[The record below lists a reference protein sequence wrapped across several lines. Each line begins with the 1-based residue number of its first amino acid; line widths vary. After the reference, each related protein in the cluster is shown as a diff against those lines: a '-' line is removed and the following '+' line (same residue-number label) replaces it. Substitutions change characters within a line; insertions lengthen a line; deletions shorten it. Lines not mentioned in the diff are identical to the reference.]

1 MLQEEL
7 WTVRLA
13 KASSLHPSSSQ
24 QLWQALA
31 AQIEQRLL
39 LGAEIAFPC
48 IGVFTLRQEG
58 EFLAQLPDGSRY
70 LVPPRLSLDMRWEK
84 RGREESAIP
93 LTFLIEALANATK
106 LRGEVIEVWLKAIP
120 ILWEELMREAGSVA
134 WPHLGLFHTVS
145 GDASSTSS
153 GYTFT
158 PLSVF
163 AEALNKPFSMFVP
176 IEVAHEGQ
184 GKDLKIREVTSLEV
198 LREIHPITLLMPTPS
213 PETEGETA
221 VEDTKGVE
229 QEKMEAVVVQSSSNP
244 VSQIE
249 PEEEEKVEVVAEQ
262 TLSDPTPQTILGEE
276 EKVEAPAVQTSSDP
290 VSQIESEE
298 EEKVEVVAEQ
308 TLSDPTPQAERE
320 EEEKVEAPAVQT
332 SPDSIS
338 LTESEEEE
346 KEEAPAEAT
355 TPVIPPVPSVYIT
368 APTATS
374 SPRKSRSGCYIW
386 LIVAMLLLIGAILVI
401 FLLNN
406 QQKNKNEAKP
416 LPSKPTQQTT
426 PTTVIPTSEPREKDS
441 LMIQADSSSGIAS
454 DTLASTP
461 TPAPPKAS
469 KAQPTS
475 SEEAEVVR
483 IQAGDRLTR
492 FSLRKYGHKAFW
504 VYIYEENRG
513 RIKDPDNIPIGTT
526 ITLPQASKYK
536 IDARDTNSV
545 NKALILQRSIKNK

>member
-1 MLQEEL
+1 M
-7 WTVRLA
+7 RLA

-58 EFLAQLPDGSRY
+58 EFLAQLPDGTRY
-70 LVPPRLSLDMRWEK
+70 LVPPRLSLDLRWE
-84 RGREESAIP
+84 RAGREESAIP
-93 LTFLIEALANATK
+93 LTFLIEALVNSTK

-134 WPHLGLFHTVS
+134 WPRLGLFHTVS

-176 IEVAHEGQ
+176 VEVAHEGQ

-198 LREIHPITLLMPTPS
+198 LGEIHPITLLASTPS
-213 PETEGETA
+213 SEVQAERVE
-221 VEDTKGVE
+221 EDTLE
-229 QEKMEAVVVQSSSNP
+229 RAQEK
-244 VSQIE
+244 
-249 PEEEEKVEVVAEQ
+249 PEESTELA
-262 TLSDPTPQTILGEE
+262 
-276 EKVEAPAVQTSSDP
+276 SSD
-290 VSQIESEE
+290 S
-298 EEKVEVVAEQ
+298 
-308 TLSDPTPQAERE
+308 TPQAERE
-320 EEEKVEAPAVQT
+320 EEEKVEARTIQASSDPIPQAE
-332 SPDSIS
+332 
-338 LTESEEEE
+338 LEEEE

-374 SPRKSRSGCYIW
+374 SPRKSCSGCYIW

-416 LPSKPTQQTT
+416 LPPKPAQQTT
-426 PTTVIPTSEPREKDS
+426 PTTVIPTAEPREKDS
-441 LMIQADSSSGIAS
+441 LMMQADSSSGTAS

-461 TPAPPKAS
+461 TPTPLSAS
-469 KAQPTS
+469 KAQPAS
-475 SEEAEVVR
+475 SEETEVVR

-504 VYIYEENRG
+504 VYIYEENRS

-545 NKALILQRSIKNK
+545 NRALILQRSIKNK

>member
-1 MLQEEL
+1 M
-7 WTVRLA
+7 RLA

-58 EFLAQLPDGSRY
+58 EFLAQLPDGTRY
-70 LVPPRLSLDMRWEK
+70 LVPPRLSLDLRWE
-84 RGREESAIP
+84 RAGREESAIP
-93 LTFLIEALANATK
+93 LTFLIEALVNSTK

-176 IEVAHEGQ
+176 VEVAHKGQ

-198 LREIHPITLLMPTPS
+198 LGEIHPITLLMPTPS

-229 QEKMEAVVVQSSSNP
+229 QEKMEAVVVQSSSDP

-249 PEEEEKVEVVAEQ
+249 SEEEEKVEVVAEQ

-276 EKVEAPAVQTSSDP
+276 EKVEAPAVQTSPDP
-290 VSQIESEE
+290 
-298 EEKVEVVAEQ
+298 
-308 TLSDPTPQAERE
+308 
-320 EEEKVEAPAVQT
+320 
-332 SPDSIS
+332 IS

-355 TPVIPPVPSVYIT
+355 TPVIPPVSSVSVT

-374 SPRKSRSGCYIW
+374 SPRRSRSGCYIW

-401 FLLNN
+401 FFLNN

-426 PTTVIPTSEPREKDS
+426 PTTVIPATEPREKDS
-441 LMIQADSSSGIAS
+441 LMIQADSSSGTAS
-454 DTLASTP
+454 DTFTS
-461 TPAPPKAS
+461 TPAPAPPSTS
-469 KAQPTS
+469 KAQPAS
-475 SEEAEVVR
+475 SEETEVVR

>member
-1 MLQEEL
+1 M
-7 WTVRLA
+7 RLA

-24 QLWQALA
+24 QLWQALT

-58 EFLAQLPDGSRY
+58 EFLAQLPDGTRY
-70 LVPPRLSLDMRWEK
+70 LVPPRLSLDLRWEK

-93 LTFLIEALANATK
+93 LTFLIEALVNATK
-106 LRGEVIEVWLKAIP
+106 LRAEVIEVWLKAIP

-134 WPHLGLFHTVS
+134 WPRLGLFHTVS
-145 GDASSTSS
+145 GDASSASS

-176 IEVAHEGQ
+176 VEVAHEGQ
-184 GKDLKIREVTSLEV
+184 GKDLKIREVTSLEG
-198 LREIHPITLLMPTPS
+198 LGEIHPITLLASTPS
-213 PETEGETA
+213 SEVQAERVEEDTLETA
-221 VEDTKGVE
+221 
-229 QEKMEAVVVQSSSNP
+229 QEK
-244 VSQIE
+244 
-249 PEEEEKVEVVAEQ
+249 PEESTELAS
-262 TLSDPTPQTILGEE
+262 SDPTPQ
-276 EKVEAPAVQTSSDP
+276 V
-290 VSQIESEE
+290 
-298 EEKVEVVAEQ
+298 
-308 TLSDPTPQAERE
+308 ERE
-320 EEEKVEAPAVQT
+320 EEQKV
-332 SPDSIS
+332 
-338 LTESEEEE
+338 
-346 KEEAPAEAT
+346 EAPAEAT
-355 TPVIPPVPSVYIT
+355 TPVIPPVSSVSVT
-368 APTATS
+368 APKATS

-441 LMIQADSSSGIAS
+441 LMIQADSSIGTAS

-461 TPAPPKAS
+461 APTPPSTS
-469 KAQPTS
+469 KVQPTS
-475 SEEAEVVR
+475 CEETEVVR

-504 VYIYEENRG
+504 VYIYEENRS

-545 NKALILQRSIKNK
+545 NRALILQRSIKNK

>member
-24 QLWQALA
+24 QLWQALT

-58 EFLAQLPDGSRY
+58 EFLAQLPDGTRY
-70 LVPPRLSLDMRWEK
+70 LVPPRLSLDLRWE
-84 RGREESAIP
+84 RAGREESAIP
-93 LTFLIEALANATK
+93 LTFLIEALVNSTK
-106 LRGEVIEVWLKAIP
+106 LRVEVIEVWLKAIP

-134 WPHLGLFHTVS
+134 WPRLGLFHTVS
-145 GDASSTSS
+145 RDASSTSS

-176 IEVAHEGQ
+176 VEVAHEGQ
-184 GKDLKIREVTSLEV
+184 GKDLKIREVTSLEG
-198 LREIHPITLLMPTPS
+198 LGEIHPITLLMPTPS

-229 QEKMEAVVVQSSSNP
+229 QEKMEAVVVQSSSDP

-290 VSQIESEE
+290 
-298 EEKVEVVAEQ
+298 
-308 TLSDPTPQAERE
+308 
-320 EEEKVEAPAVQT
+320 
-332 SPDSIS
+332 IS

-346 KEEAPAEAT
+346 KVEAPAEAT
-355 TPVIPPVPSVYIT
+355 TPVIPPVSSVSVT
-368 APTATS
+368 TPTATS

-426 PTTVIPTSEPREKDS
+426 PTTVIPATEPREEDS
-441 LMIQADSSSGIAS
+441 LTIQADSSSGTAR

-461 TPAPPKAS
+461 TPTPLSAS

-526 ITLPQASKYK
+526 IRLPQASKYK

>member
-1 MLQEEL
+1 
-7 WTVRLA
+7 
-13 KASSLHPSSSQ
+13 
-24 QLWQALA
+24 
-31 AQIEQRLL
+31 
-39 LGAEIAFPC
+39 
-48 IGVFTLRQEG
+48 
-58 EFLAQLPDGSRY
+58 
-70 LVPPRLSLDMRWEK
+70 
-84 RGREESAIP
+84 
-93 LTFLIEALANATK
+93 
-106 LRGEVIEVWLKAIP
+106 
-120 ILWEELMREAGSVA
+120 MREAGSVA
-134 WPHLGLFHTVS
+134 WPRLGLFHTVS
-145 GDASSTSS
+145 RDASSTSS
-153 GYTFT
+153 SYTFT

-176 IEVAHEGQ
+176 VEVAHGEQ
-184 GKDLKIREVTSLEV
+184 SNDLEIREVTSLEV
-198 LREIHPITLLMPTPS
+198 LGEIHPITVLASTPS
-213 PETEGETA
+213 SEVQAERVE
-221 VEDTKGVE
+221 EDTLE
-229 QEKMEAVVVQSSSNP
+229 RAQEKPEESTELASSDSTP
-244 VSQIE
+244 QAE
-249 PEEEEKVEVVAEQ
+249 LEEEKE
-262 TLSDPTPQTILGEE
+262 
-276 EKVEAPAVQTSSDP
+276 VEAPTIQAS
-290 VSQIESEE
+290 
-298 EEKVEVVAEQ
+298 
-308 TLSDPTPQAERE
+308 SDPTPQAEL
-320 EEEKVEAPAVQT
+320 EEEKEVEAPAVQT
-332 SPDSIS
+332 SPDPIS

-355 TPVIPPVPSVYIT
+355 TPVIPPVPSVYTT

-416 LPSKPTQQTT
+416 LPPKPTQQTT
-426 PTTVIPTSEPREKDS
+426 PTTVIPTAEPREKDS
-441 LMIQADSSSGIAS
+441 LMMQADSSSGTAR

-461 TPAPPKAS
+461 TPTPLSAS

-504 VYIYEENRG
+504 VYIYEENRS

-545 NKALILQRSIKNK
+545 NRALILQRSIKNK

>member
-58 EFLAQLPDGSRY
+58 EFLAQLPDGTRY
-70 LVPPRLSLDMRWEK
+70 LVPPRLSLDLRWE
-84 RGREESAIP
+84 RAGREESAIP
-93 LTFLIEALANATK
+93 LTFLIEALVNSTK

-176 IEVAHEGQ
+176 VEVAHEGQ

-198 LREIHPITLLMPTPS
+198 LGEIHPITLLASTPS
-213 PETEGETA
+213 SEVQAERVE
-221 VEDTKGVE
+221 EDTLE
-229 QEKMEAVVVQSSSNP
+229 RAQEKPEESTELASSDSTP
-244 VSQIE
+244 QAE
-249 PEEEEKVEVVAEQ
+249 REEEEKE
-262 TLSDPTPQTILGEE
+262 
-276 EKVEAPAVQTSSDP
+276 EAPTIQTSSDP
-290 VSQIESEE
+290 TLQIE
-298 EEKVEVVAEQ
+298 
-308 TLSDPTPQAERE
+308 LE

-332 SPDSIS
+332 SPDPIS
-338 LTESEEEE
+338 LTESDEEE

-355 TPVIPPVPSVYIT
+355 TPVIPPVPSVSVT
-368 APTATS
+368 APTAIS
-374 SPRKSRSGCYIW
+374 SPRRPRSGCYIW
-386 LIVAMLLLIGAILVI
+386 LIVAMLLVIGAILVI
-401 FLLNN
+401 FFLNN

-426 PTTVIPTSEPREKDS
+426 PTTVIPTAEPREKDS
-441 LMIQADSSSGIAS
+441 LMMQADSSSGTAS

-504 VYIYEENRG
+504 VYIYEENRS

-545 NKALILQRSIKNK
+545 NRALILQRSIKNK

>member
-1 MLQEEL
+1 M
-7 WTVRLA
+7 RLA

-31 AQIEQRLL
+31 TQIEQRLL

-58 EFLAQLPDGSRY
+58 EFLAQLPDGTRY
-70 LVPPRLSLDMRWEK
+70 LVPPRLSLDLRWEK

-93 LTFLIEALANATK
+93 LTFLIEALVNATK
-106 LRGEVIEVWLKAIP
+106 LRAEVIEVWLKAIP

-134 WPHLGLFHTVS
+134 WPRLGVFHTVS
-145 GDASSTSS
+145 RDASSTSS

-158 PLSVF
+158 TLSVF

-176 IEVAHEGQ
+176 IEVAHGEQ
-184 GKDLKIREVTSLEV
+184 SNDLEIREVTSLEV
-198 LREIHPITLLMPTPS
+198 LGEIPPITLLMPTPS

-229 QEKMEAVVVQSSSNP
+229 QEKMEAVVVQSSSDP

-249 PEEEEKVEVVAEQ
+249 PEEEEKVEVVAVQ

-290 VSQIESEE
+290 TPQIELEE
-298 EEKVEVVAEQ
+298 EGKVEVV
-308 TLSDPTPQAERE
+308 
-320 EEEKVEAPAVQT
+320 
-332 SPDSIS
+332 
-338 LTESEEEE
+338 
-346 KEEAPAEAT
+346 AEAT
-355 TPVIPPVPSVYIT
+355 TPVIPPVPSVSVT
-368 APTATS
+368 TPTAIS
-374 SPRKSRSGCYIW
+374 SPRRSRSGCYIW
-386 LIVAMLLLIGAILVI
+386 LVVVMLLLIGAILVI

-406 QQKNKNEAKP
+406 QQKNKDEAKP

-426 PTTVIPTSEPREKDS
+426 PTTVIPAIEPREEDS
-441 LMIQADSSSGIAS
+441 LTIQADSSSGTAR

-504 VYIYEENRG
+504 VYIYEENRS

>member
-1 MLQEEL
+1 M
-7 WTVRLA
+7 RLA
-13 KASSLHPSSSQ
+13 KASSLHPSSSP
-24 QLWQALA
+24 QLWQALT

-70 LVPPRLSLDMRWEK
+70 LVPPRLSLDLRWEK

-93 LTFLIEALANATK
+93 LTFLIEALVNTTK

-134 WPHLGLFHTVS
+134 WPRLGLFHTVS
-145 GDASSTSS
+145 GNASSTSS

-176 IEVAHEGQ
+176 IEVAHGEQ
-184 GKDLKIREVTSLEV
+184 SNDLEIREVTSLEV
-198 LREIHPITLLMPTPS
+198 LGEIHPITLLMPTPS

-229 QEKMEAVVVQSSSNP
+229 QEKMEAVVVQSSSDP

-262 TLSDPTPQTILGEE
+262 TLSDPTPQAELEE
-276 EKVEAPAVQTSSDP
+276 EKEVEAPTVRASSDP
-290 VSQIESEE
+290 TLQIELEE
-298 EEKVEVVAEQ
+298 EEKV
-308 TLSDPTPQAERE
+308 
-320 EEEKVEAPAVQT
+320 
-332 SPDSIS
+332 
-338 LTESEEEE
+338 
-346 KEEAPAEAT
+346 EAPAEAT
-355 TPVIPPVPSVYIT
+355 TPVIPPVSSVSVT
-368 APTATS
+368 TPTATS

-426 PTTVIPTSEPREKDS
+426 PTTVIPTSEPREIDS
-441 LMIQADSSSGIAS
+441 LMIQADSSSGTAS

-461 TPAPPKAS
+461 APAPPSTS
-469 KAQPTS
+469 KAQPAS
-475 SEEAEVVR
+475 SEETEVVR

-504 VYIYEENRG
+504 VYIYEENRS

-545 NKALILQRSIKNK
+545 NRALILQRSIKNK

>member
-1 MLQEEL
+1 M
-7 WTVRLA
+7 RLA
-13 KASSLHPSSSQ
+13 KASSLHPSSSP
-24 QLWQALA
+24 QLWQALT

-70 LVPPRLSLDMRWEK
+70 LVPPRLSLDLRWEK

-93 LTFLIEALANATK
+93 LTFLIEALVNTTK

-134 WPHLGLFHTVS
+134 WPRLGLFHTVS
-145 GDASSTSS
+145 GNASSTSS

-176 IEVAHEGQ
+176 IEVAHGEQ
-184 GKDLKIREVTSLEV
+184 SNDLEIREVTSLEV
-198 LREIHPITLLMPTPS
+198 LGEIHPITLLMPTPS

-229 QEKMEAVVVQSSSNP
+229 QEKMEAVVVQSSSDP

-262 TLSDPTPQTILGEE
+262 TLSDPTPQAELEE
-276 EKVEAPAVQTSSDP
+276 EKE
-290 VSQIESEE
+290 
-298 EEKVEVVAEQ
+298 
-308 TLSDPTPQAERE
+308 
-320 EEEKVEAPAVQT
+320 VEAPAVQT
-332 SPDSIS
+332 SPDPIS

-355 TPVIPPVPSVYIT
+355 TPVIPPVSSVSVT
-368 APTATS
+368 TPTATS

-426 PTTVIPTSEPREKDS
+426 PTTVIPTSEPREIDS
-441 LMIQADSSSGIAS
+441 LMIQADSSSGTAS
-454 DTLASTP
+454 DTLTSTP
-461 TPAPPKAS
+461 TPTPLSAS
-469 KAQPTS
+469 KAQPAS
-475 SEEAEVVR
+475 SEETEVVR

-504 VYIYEENRG
+504 VYIYEENRS

-545 NKALILQRSIKNK
+545 NRALILQRSIKNK

>member
-1 MLQEEL
+1 M
-7 WTVRLA
+7 RLA

-58 EFLAQLPDGSRY
+58 EFLAQLPDGTRY
-70 LVPPRLSLDMRWEK
+70 LVPPRLSLDLRWE
-84 RGREESAIP
+84 RAGREESAIP
-93 LTFLIEALANATK
+93 LTFLIEALVNSTK

-176 IEVAHEGQ
+176 VEVAHEGQ

-198 LREIHPITLLMPTPS
+198 LGEIHPITLLASTPS
-213 PETEGETA
+213 SEVQAERVE
-221 VEDTKGVE
+221 EDTLE
-229 QEKMEAVVVQSSSNP
+229 RAQEKPEESTELASSDSTP
-244 VSQIE
+244 QAE
-249 PEEEEKVEVVAEQ
+249 REEEEKEEAPTIQ
-262 TLSDPTPQTILGEE
+262 TSSDPTLQIELEEE

-290 VSQIESEE
+290 
-298 EEKVEVVAEQ
+298 
-308 TLSDPTPQAERE
+308 
-320 EEEKVEAPAVQT
+320 
-332 SPDSIS
+332 IS

-346 KEEAPAEAT
+346 KVEAPAEAT
-355 TPVIPPVPSVYIT
+355 TPVIPPVSSVSVT
-368 APTATS
+368 TPTATS

-426 PTTVIPTSEPREKDS
+426 PTTVIPATEPREEDS
-441 LMIQADSSSGIAS
+441 LTIQADSSSGTAR

-461 TPAPPKAS
+461 TPTPLSAS

-504 VYIYEENRG
+504 VYIYEENRS

>member
-24 QLWQALA
+24 QLWQALT

-58 EFLAQLPDGSRY
+58 EFLAQLPDGTRY
-70 LVPPRLSLDMRWEK
+70 LVPPRLSLDLRWEK

-93 LTFLIEALANATK
+93 LTFLIEALVNATK
-106 LRGEVIEVWLKAIP
+106 LRAEVIEVWLKAIP

-134 WPHLGLFHTVS
+134 WPRLGLFHTVS
-145 GDASSTSS
+145 GDASSASS

-176 IEVAHEGQ
+176 VEVAHEGQ
-184 GKDLKIREVTSLEV
+184 GKDLKIREVTSLEG
-198 LREIHPITLLMPTPS
+198 LGEIHPITLLASTPS
-213 PETEGETA
+213 SEVQAERVEEDTLETA
-221 VEDTKGVE
+221 
-229 QEKMEAVVVQSSSNP
+229 QEK
-244 VSQIE
+244 
-249 PEEEEKVEVVAEQ
+249 PEESTELAS
-262 TLSDPTPQTILGEE
+262 SDPTPQVEREE
-276 EKVEAPAVQTSSDP
+276 EQKVEAPTIQTSSD
-290 VSQIESEE
+290 S
-298 EEKVEVVAEQ
+298 
-308 TLSDPTPQAERE
+308 TPQVERE
-320 EEEKVEAPAVQT
+320 EEQKVEAPTIQT
-332 SPDSIS
+332 SSDS
-338 LTESEEEE
+338 TPQVEREEEQ
-346 KEEAPAEAT
+346 KVEAPAEAT
-355 TPVIPPVPSVYIT
+355 TPVIPPVSSVSVT
-368 APTATS
+368 APKATS

-441 LMIQADSSSGIAS
+441 LMIQADSSIGTAS

-461 TPAPPKAS
+461 APTPPSTS
-469 KAQPTS
+469 KVQPTS
-475 SEEAEVVR
+475 CEETEVVR

-504 VYIYEENRG
+504 VYIYEENRS

-545 NKALILQRSIKNK
+545 NRALILQRSIKNK

>member
-1 MLQEEL
+1 M
-7 WTVRLA
+7 RLA

-24 QLWQALA
+24 QLWQALT

-93 LTFLIEALANATK
+93 LTFLIEALVNSTK

-120 ILWEELMREAGSVA
+120 TLWEELMQEAGSVA
-134 WPHLGLFHTVS
+134 WPRLGLFHTVS
-145 GDASSTSS
+145 GNASSTSS

-176 IEVAHEGQ
+176 VEVAHKGQ

-198 LREIHPITLLMPTPS
+198 LGEIHPITLLASTPS
-213 PETEGETA
+213 SEVQAERVE
-221 VEDTKGVE
+221 EDTLE
-229 QEKMEAVVVQSSSNP
+229 RAQEK
-244 VSQIE
+244 
-249 PEEEEKVEVVAEQ
+249 PEESTELASSDSTPQAERVEEKEA
-262 TLSDPTPQTILGEE
+262 
-276 EKVEAPAVQTSSDP
+276 EAPTIQTS
-290 VSQIESEE
+290 
-298 EEKVEVVAEQ
+298 
-308 TLSDPTPQAERE
+308 SDPTPQAEL
-320 EEEKVEAPAVQT
+320 EEEKEVEAPAVQT
-332 SPDSIS
+332 SPDPIS

-355 TPVIPPVPSVYIT
+355 TPVIPPVPSVSVT

-426 PTTVIPTSEPREKDS
+426 PTTVIPATEPREKDS
-441 LMIQADSSSGIAS
+441 LMIQADSSSGTAS
-454 DTLASTP
+454 DTLTS
-461 TPAPPKAS
+461 TPAPAPPSTS
-469 KAQPTS
+469 KAQPAS
-475 SEEAEVVR
+475 SEETEVVR

-545 NKALILQRSIKNK
+545 NRALILQRSIKNK

>member
-7 WTVRLA
+7 WIVRLA

-58 EFLAQLPDGSRY
+58 EFLAQLPDGTRY
-70 LVPPRLSLDMRWEK
+70 LVPPRLSLDLRWE
-84 RGREESAIP
+84 RAGREESAIP
-93 LTFLIEALANATK
+93 LTFLIEALVNSTK

-134 WPHLGLFHTVS
+134 WPRLGLFHTVS

-176 IEVAHEGQ
+176 VEVAHEGQ

-198 LREIHPITLLMPTPS
+198 LGEIHPITLLASTPS
-213 PETEGETA
+213 SEVQAERVE
-221 VEDTKGVE
+221 EDTLE
-229 QEKMEAVVVQSSSNP
+229 RAQEK
-244 VSQIE
+244 
-249 PEEEEKVEVVAEQ
+249 PEESTELA
-262 TLSDPTPQTILGEE
+262 
-276 EKVEAPAVQTSSDP
+276 SSD
-290 VSQIESEE
+290 S
-298 EEKVEVVAEQ
+298 
-308 TLSDPTPQAERE
+308 TPQAERE
-320 EEEKVEAPAVQT
+320 EEKEVEAPTIQASSDPTPQAELEEEKEVEAPAVQT

-338 LTESEEEE
+338 LTESEEEGKVE
-346 KEEAPAEAT
+346 VVAEAT
-355 TPVIPPVPSVYIT
+355 TPVIPPVSSVSVT
-368 APTATS
+368 TPTATS

-426 PTTVIPTSEPREKDS
+426 PTTVIPTAEPREKDS
-441 LMIQADSSSGIAS
+441 LMMQADSSSGTAS

-461 TPAPPKAS
+461 APAPPSAS
-469 KAQPTS
+469 KAQPAS

-504 VYIYEENRG
+504 VYIYEENRS

-545 NKALILQRSIKNK
+545 NRALILQRSIKNK

>member
-7 WTVRLA
+7 WIVRLA
-13 KASSLHPSSSQ
+13 KASSLHPSSSP
-24 QLWQALA
+24 QLWQALT

-70 LVPPRLSLDMRWEK
+70 LVPPRLSLDLRWEK

-93 LTFLIEALANATK
+93 LTFLIEALVNTTK

-134 WPHLGLFHTVS
+134 WPRLGLFHTVS
-145 GDASSTSS
+145 GNASSTSS

-176 IEVAHEGQ
+176 IEVAHGEQ
-184 GKDLKIREVTSLEV
+184 SNDLEIREVTSLEV
-198 LREIHPITLLMPTPS
+198 LGEIHPITLLMPTPS

-229 QEKMEAVVVQSSSNP
+229 QEKMEAVVVQSSSDP

-262 TLSDPTPQTILGEE
+262 TLSDPTPQAELEE
-276 EKVEAPAVQTSSDP
+276 EKE
-290 VSQIESEE
+290 
-298 EEKVEVVAEQ
+298 
-308 TLSDPTPQAERE
+308 
-320 EEEKVEAPAVQT
+320 VEAPAVQT
-332 SPDSIS
+332 SPDPIS

-355 TPVIPPVPSVYIT
+355 TPVIPPVSSVSVT
-368 APTATS
+368 TPTATS

-386 LIVAMLLLIGAILVI
+386 LIVAMLLLIGAILII

-426 PTTVIPTSEPREKDS
+426 PTTVIPTSEPREIDS
-441 LMIQADSSSGIAS
+441 LMIQADSSSGTAS

-461 TPAPPKAS
+461 APAPPSTS
-469 KAQPTS
+469 KAQPAS
-475 SEEAEVVR
+475 SEETEVVR

-504 VYIYEENRG
+504 VYIYEENRS

-545 NKALILQRSIKNK
+545 NRALILQRSIKNK

>member
-1 MLQEEL
+1 M
-7 WTVRLA
+7 RLA

-58 EFLAQLPDGSRY
+58 EFLAQLPDGTRY
-70 LVPPRLSLDMRWEK
+70 LVPPRLSLDLRWE
-84 RGREESAIP
+84 RAGREESAIP
-93 LTFLIEALANATK
+93 LTFLIEALVNATK
-106 LRGEVIEVWLKAIP
+106 LRAEVIEVWLKAIP
-120 ILWEELMREAGSVA
+120 TLWEELMREAGSVA
-134 WPHLGLFHTVS
+134 WPRLGLFHTVS
-145 GDASSTSS
+145 GNASSTSS

-176 IEVAHEGQ
+176 VEVAHKGQ

-198 LREIHPITLLMPTPS
+198 LGEIHPITLLMPTPS

-229 QEKMEAVVVQSSSNP
+229 QEKMEAVVVQSSSDP

-249 PEEEEKVEVVAEQ
+249 SEEEEKVEVVAEQ

-276 EKVEAPAVQTSSDP
+276 EKVEAPAVQTSPDP
-290 VSQIESEE
+290 
-298 EEKVEVVAEQ
+298 
-308 TLSDPTPQAERE
+308 
-320 EEEKVEAPAVQT
+320 
-332 SPDSIS
+332 IS

-355 TPVIPPVPSVYIT
+355 TPVIPPVSSVSVT

-374 SPRKSRSGCYIW
+374 SPRRSRSGCYIW

-401 FLLNN
+401 FFLNN

-426 PTTVIPTSEPREKDS
+426 PTTVIPATEPREKDS
-441 LMIQADSSSGIAS
+441 LMIQADSSSGTAS
-454 DTLASTP
+454 DTFTS
-461 TPAPPKAS
+461 TPAPAPPSTS
-469 KAQPTS
+469 KAQPAS
-475 SEEAEVVR
+475 SEETEVVR

>member
-1 MLQEEL
+1 M
-7 WTVRLA
+7 RLA

-24 QLWQALA
+24 QLWQALT

-70 LVPPRLSLDMRWEK
+70 LVPPRLSLDLRWEK

-93 LTFLIEALANATK
+93 LTFLIEALVNSTK

-134 WPHLGLFHTVS
+134 WPRLGLFHTVS

-176 IEVAHEGQ
+176 VEVAHEGQ

-198 LREIHPITLLMPTPS
+198 LGEVHPITVLASTPS
-213 PETEGETA
+213 SEVQAERVE
-221 VEDTKGVE
+221 EDTLE
-229 QEKMEAVVVQSSSNP
+229 RAQEK
-244 VSQIE
+244 
-249 PEEEEKVEVVAEQ
+249 PEESTELA
-262 TLSDPTPQTILGEE
+262 
-276 EKVEAPAVQTSSDP
+276 SSD
-290 VSQIESEE
+290 S
-298 EEKVEVVAEQ
+298 
-308 TLSDPTPQAERE
+308 TPQAERE
-320 EEEKVEAPAVQT
+320 EEEKV
-332 SPDSIS
+332 
-338 LTESEEEE
+338 
-346 KEEAPAEAT
+346 EAPAEAT
-355 TPVIPPVPSVYIT
+355 TPVIPPVPSVSVT
-368 APTATS
+368 TPTAIS
-374 SPRKSRSGCYIW
+374 SPRRSRSGCYIW

-426 PTTVIPTSEPREKDS
+426 PTSVSPATEPREEDS
-441 LMIQADSSSGIAS
+441 LTIQADSSSGTAR

-504 VYIYEENRG
+504 VYIYEENRS

-545 NKALILQRSIKNK
+545 NRALILQRSIKNK

>member
-1 MLQEEL
+1 M
-7 WTVRLA
+7 RLA

-58 EFLAQLPDGSRY
+58 EFLAQLPDGTRY
-70 LVPPRLSLDMRWEK
+70 LVPPRLSLDLRWER

-93 LTFLIEALANATK
+93 LTFLIEALVNTTK

-134 WPHLGLFHTVS
+134 WPRLGLFHTVS
-145 GDASSTSS
+145 GDTSSTSS

-176 IEVAHEGQ
+176 VEVAHEGQ

-198 LREIHPITLLMPTPS
+198 LGEIHPITLLASTPS
-213 PETEGETA
+213 SEVQAERVE
-221 VEDTKGVE
+221 EDTLE
-229 QEKMEAVVVQSSSNP
+229 RAQEKPEESTELASSDSTP
-244 VSQIE
+244 QAE
-249 PEEEEKVEVVAEQ
+249 LEEEKE
-262 TLSDPTPQTILGEE
+262 
-276 EKVEAPAVQTSSDP
+276 VEAPTIQAS
-290 VSQIESEE
+290 
-298 EEKVEVVAEQ
+298 
-308 TLSDPTPQAERE
+308 SDPTPQAEL
-320 EEEKVEAPAVQT
+320 EEEKEVEAPAVQT
-332 SPDSIS
+332 SPDPIS

-346 KEEAPAEAT
+346 KVEAPAEAT
-355 TPVIPPVPSVYIT
+355 TPVIPPVPSVSVS

-374 SPRKSRSGCYIW
+374 SPHKSRSGCYIW

-406 QQKNKNEAKP
+406 QQKNKDEAKP

-426 PTTVIPTSEPREKDS
+426 PTTVIPTTEPRKKDS
-441 LMIQADSSSGIAS
+441 LMIQADSSSGTAS
-454 DTLASTP
+454 DPLASTP
-461 TPAPPKAS
+461 APTPPSTS
-469 KAQPTS
+469 KAQPAS
-475 SEEAEVVR
+475 SEETEVVR

-504 VYIYEENRG
+504 VYIYEENRS

>member
-24 QLWQALA
+24 QLWQALT

-39 LGAEIAFPC
+39 LGAEVAFPC

-70 LVPPRLSLDMRWEK
+70 LVPPRLSLDLRWE
-84 RGREESAIP
+84 RAGREESAIP
-93 LTFLIEALANATK
+93 LTFLIEALVNSTK

-134 WPHLGLFHTVS
+134 WPRLGLFHTVS
-145 GDASSTSS
+145 GNASSTSS

-176 IEVAHEGQ
+176 VEVAHGEQ
-184 GKDLKIREVTSLEV
+184 SNDLEIREVTSLEI
-198 LREIHPITLLMPTPS
+198 LGEIHPITLLASTPS
-213 PETEGETA
+213 SEVQEERGE
-221 VEDTKGVE
+221 EDPLE
-229 QEKMEAVVVQSSSNP
+229 RAQEK
-244 VSQIE
+244 
-249 PEEEEKVEVVAEQ
+249 PEKSTELA
-262 TLSDPTPQTILGEE
+262 
-276 EKVEAPAVQTSSDP
+276 SSD
-290 VSQIESEE
+290 S
-298 EEKVEVVAEQ
+298 
-308 TLSDPTPQAERE
+308 TPQAE
-320 EEEKVEAPAVQT
+320 
-332 SPDSIS
+332 
-338 LTESEEEE
+338 LEEEE

-355 TPVIPPVPSVYIT
+355 TPVIPPVPSVSVT
-368 APTATS
+368 TPTATS
-374 SPRKSRSGCYIW
+374 SPRKTRSGCYIW

-416 LPSKPTQQTT
+416 LPPKPTQQTT

-441 LMIQADSSSGIAS
+441 LMIQADSSSGTAS
-454 DTLASTP
+454 DTLTS
-461 TPAPPKAS
+461 TPAPAPPSAS
-469 KAQPTS
+469 KAQPAS

-504 VYIYEENRG
+504 VYIYEENRS

>member
-31 AQIEQRLL
+31 TQIEQRLL

-58 EFLAQLPDGSRY
+58 EFLAQLPDGTRY
-70 LVPPRLSLDMRWEK
+70 LVPPRLSLDLRWEK

-93 LTFLIEALANATK
+93 LTFLIEALVNATK
-106 LRGEVIEVWLKAIP
+106 LRAEVIEVWLKAIP
-120 ILWEELMREAGSVA
+120 TLWEELMREAGSVA
-134 WPHLGLFHTVS
+134 WPRLGLFHTVS

-176 IEVAHEGQ
+176 VEVAHEGQ
-184 GKDLKIREVTSLEV
+184 GKDLKTREVTSLEV
-198 LREIHPITLLMPTPS
+198 LGEIHPITLLASTPS
-213 PETEGETA
+213 SEVQAERVE
-221 VEDTKGVE
+221 EDTLE
-229 QEKMEAVVVQSSSNP
+229 RAQEK
-244 VSQIE
+244 
-249 PEEEEKVEVVAEQ
+249 PEESTELA
-262 TLSDPTPQTILGEE
+262 
-276 EKVEAPAVQTSSDP
+276 SSD
-290 VSQIESEE
+290 S
-298 EEKVEVVAEQ
+298 
-308 TLSDPTPQAERE
+308 TPQAERE
-320 EEEKVEAPAVQT
+320 EEEKVEAPTIQT
-332 SPDSIS
+332 SSDPTLQIE
-338 LTESEEEE
+338 LEEEE
-346 KEEAPAEAT
+346 KVEAPAEAT
-355 TPVIPPVPSVYIT
+355 TPVIPPVPSVSVT
-368 APTATS
+368 TPTAIS
-374 SPRKSRSGCYIW
+374 SPRRSRSGYYIW

-441 LMIQADSSSGIAS
+441 LMIQADSSSGTAS
-454 DTLASTP
+454 DTLTSTP
-461 TPAPPKAS
+461 TPAPPSAS
-469 KAQPTS
+469 KAQPAS

-504 VYIYEENRG
+504 VYIYEENRS

-545 NKALILQRSIKNK
+545 NRALILQRSIKNK

>member
-1 MLQEEL
+1 M
-7 WTVRLA
+7 RLA

-24 QLWQALA
+24 QLWQALT

-39 LGAEIAFPC
+39 LGAEVAFPC
-48 IGVFTLRQEG
+48 IGIFTLRQEG
-58 EFLAQLPDGSRY
+58 EFLAQLPDGTRY
-70 LVPPRLSLDMRWEK
+70 LVPPRLSLDLRWE
-84 RGREESAIP
+84 RAGREESAIP
-93 LTFLIEALANATK
+93 LTFLIEALVNSTK
-106 LRGEVIEVWLKAIP
+106 LRAEVIEVWLKAIP
-120 ILWEELMREAGSVA
+120 TLWEELMREAGSVA
-134 WPHLGLFHTVS
+134 WPRLGLFHTVS

-176 IEVAHEGQ
+176 VEVAHEGQ

-198 LREIHPITLLMPTPS
+198 LGEIHPITLLASTPS
-213 PETEGETA
+213 SEVQAERVE
-221 VEDTKGVE
+221 EDTLE
-229 QEKMEAVVVQSSSNP
+229 RAQEKPEESTELASSDLTL
-244 VSQIE
+244 QIE
-249 PEEEEKVEVVAEQ
+249 LEEEEKVEAPTIQ
-262 TLSDPTPQTILGEE
+262 ASSAPTPQAELEE
-276 EKVEAPAVQTSSDP
+276 EKEVKAPAVQTSSDP
-290 VSQIESEE
+290 ISQIEPEE
-298 EEKVEVVAEQ
+298 EGKVEVV
-308 TLSDPTPQAERE
+308 
-320 EEEKVEAPAVQT
+320 
-332 SPDSIS
+332 
-338 LTESEEEE
+338 
-346 KEEAPAEAT
+346 AEAT
-355 TPVIPPVPSVYIT
+355 TPVIPPVSSVSVT

-426 PTTVIPTSEPREKDS
+426 PTTVIPATEPREEDS
-441 LMIQADSSSGIAS
+441 LTIQADSSSGTAR

-504 VYIYEENRG
+504 VYIYEENRS

-545 NKALILQRSIKNK
+545 NRALILQRSIKNK

>member
-1 MLQEEL
+1 M
-7 WTVRLA
+7 RLA
-13 KASSLHPSSSQ
+13 KASSLHPSSSP
-24 QLWQALA
+24 QLWQALT

-70 LVPPRLSLDMRWEK
+70 LVPPRLSLDLRWEK

-93 LTFLIEALANATK
+93 LTFLIEALVNTTK

-134 WPHLGLFHTVS
+134 WPRLGLFHTVS
-145 GDASSTSS
+145 GNASSTSS

-176 IEVAHEGQ
+176 IEVAHGEQ
-184 GKDLKIREVTSLEV
+184 SNDLEIREVTSLEV
-198 LREIHPITLLMPTPS
+198 LGEIHPITLLMPTPS

-229 QEKMEAVVVQSSSNP
+229 QEKMEAVVVQSSSDP

-262 TLSDPTPQTILGEE
+262 TLSDPTPQAELEE
-276 EKVEAPAVQTSSDP
+276 EKE
-290 VSQIESEE
+290 
-298 EEKVEVVAEQ
+298 
-308 TLSDPTPQAERE
+308 
-320 EEEKVEAPAVQT
+320 VEAPAVQT
-332 SPDSIS
+332 SPDPIS

-355 TPVIPPVPSVYIT
+355 TPVIPPVSSVSVT
-368 APTATS
+368 TPTATS

-386 LIVAMLLLIGAILVI
+386 LIVAMLLLIGAILII

-426 PTTVIPTSEPREKDS
+426 PTTVIPTSEPREIDS
-441 LMIQADSSSGIAS
+441 LMIQADSSSGTAS

-461 TPAPPKAS
+461 APAPPSTS
-469 KAQPTS
+469 KAQPAS
-475 SEEAEVVR
+475 SEETEVVR

-504 VYIYEENRG
+504 VYIYEENRS

-545 NKALILQRSIKNK
+545 NRALILQRSIKNK

>member
-1 MLQEEL
+1 M
-7 WTVRLA
+7 RLA

-24 QLWQALA
+24 QLWQALT

-70 LVPPRLSLDMRWEK
+70 LVPPRLSLDLRWEK

-93 LTFLIEALANATK
+93 LTFLIEALVNSTK

-134 WPHLGLFHTVS
+134 WPRLGLFHTVS
-145 GDASSTSS
+145 GNASSTSS

-176 IEVAHEGQ
+176 VEVAHEGQ

-198 LREIHPITLLMPTPS
+198 LGEIHPITLLASTPS
-213 PETEGETA
+213 SEVQEER
-221 VEDTKGVE
+221 VEEDTLE
-229 QEKMEAVVVQSSSNP
+229 RAQEK
-244 VSQIE
+244 
-249 PEEEEKVEVVAEQ
+249 PEESTELA
-262 TLSDPTPQTILGEE
+262 
-276 EKVEAPAVQTSSDP
+276 SSD
-290 VSQIESEE
+290 S
-298 EEKVEVVAEQ
+298 
-308 TLSDPTPQAERE
+308 TPQAEL
-320 EEEKVEAPAVQT
+320 EEEKEVEAPTIQASSDPTLQAELEEEKEVEVPAVQT
-332 SPDSIS
+332 SPAPIS

-355 TPVIPPVPSVYIT
+355 TPIIPPVPSVSVTTRT
-368 APTATS
+368 AIS
-374 SPRKSRSGCYIW
+374 SPRRSRSGCYIW
-386 LIVAMLLLIGAILVI
+386 LFVAMLLVIGAILVI
-401 FLLNN
+401 FFLNN
-406 QQKNKNEAKP
+406 QQKNKDEAKP

-426 PTTVIPTSEPREKDS
+426 PTTVIPATEPREEDS
-441 LMIQADSSSGIAS
+441 LTIQADSSSGTAS

-469 KAQPTS
+469 KAQPAS
-475 SEEAEVVR
+475 SEETEVVR

-504 VYIYEENRG
+504 VYIYEENRS

-545 NKALILQRSIKNK
+545 NRALILQRSIKNK

>member
-1 MLQEEL
+1 M
-7 WTVRLA
+7 RLA

-24 QLWQALA
+24 QLWQALT

-58 EFLAQLPDGSRY
+58 EFLAQLPDGTRY
-70 LVPPRLSLDMRWEK
+70 LVPPRLSLDLRWEK

-93 LTFLIEALANATK
+93 LTFLIEALVNATK
-106 LRGEVIEVWLKAIP
+106 LRAEVIEVWLKAIP

-134 WPHLGLFHTVS
+134 WPRLGLFHTVS
-145 GDASSTSS
+145 GDASSASS

-176 IEVAHEGQ
+176 VEVAHEGQ
-184 GKDLKIREVTSLEV
+184 GKDLKIREVTSLEG
-198 LREIHPITLLMPTPS
+198 LGEIHPITLLASTPS
-213 PETEGETA
+213 SEVQAERVE
-221 VEDTKGVE
+221 EDTLE
-229 QEKMEAVVVQSSSNP
+229 RAQEK
-244 VSQIE
+244 
-249 PEEEEKVEVVAEQ
+249 PEESTELAS
-262 TLSDPTPQTILGEE
+262 SDPTPQVEREE
-276 EKVEAPAVQTSSDP
+276 EQKVEAPTIQTSSD
-290 VSQIESEE
+290 S
-298 EEKVEVVAEQ
+298 
-308 TLSDPTPQAERE
+308 TPQVERE
-320 EEEKVEAPAVQT
+320 EEQKV
-332 SPDSIS
+332 
-338 LTESEEEE
+338 
-346 KEEAPAEAT
+346 EAPAEAT
-355 TPVIPPVPSVYIT
+355 TPVIPPVSSVSVT
-368 APTATS
+368 APKATS

-441 LMIQADSSSGIAS
+441 LMIQADSSIGTAS

-461 TPAPPKAS
+461 APTPPSTS
-469 KAQPTS
+469 KVQPTS
-475 SEEAEVVR
+475 CEETEVVR

-504 VYIYEENRG
+504 VYIYEENRS

-545 NKALILQRSIKNK
+545 NRALILQRSIKNK

>member
-1 MLQEEL
+1 M
-7 WTVRLA
+7 RLA

-24 QLWQALA
+24 QLWQALT

-39 LGAEIAFPC
+39 LGAEVAFPC

-58 EFLAQLPDGSRY
+58 EFLAQLPDGTRY
-70 LVPPRLSLDMRWEK
+70 LVPPRLSLDLRWE
-84 RGREESAIP
+84 RAGREESAIP
-93 LTFLIEALANATK
+93 LTFLIEALVNSTK

-134 WPHLGLFHTVS
+134 WPRLGLFHTVS

-176 IEVAHEGQ
+176 VEVAHEGQ

-198 LREIHPITLLMPTPS
+198 LGEIHPITLLGSTPS
-213 PETEGETA
+213 SEVQAERVE
-221 VEDTKGVE
+221 EDTLE
-229 QEKMEAVVVQSSSNP
+229 RAQEK
-244 VSQIE
+244 
-249 PEEEEKVEVVAEQ
+249 PEESTELA
-262 TLSDPTPQTILGEE
+262 S
-276 EKVEAPAVQTSSDP
+276 
-290 VSQIESEE
+290 
-298 EEKVEVVAEQ
+298 
-308 TLSDPTPQAERE
+308 SDPTPQAELE
-320 EEEKVEAPAVQT
+320 EEEKEEAPTVQT
-332 SPDSIS
+332 SPAPIS

-346 KEEAPAEAT
+346 KVEAPAEAT
-355 TPVIPPVPSVYIT
+355 TPVIPPVPSVSVT
-368 APTATS
+368 TPTAIS
-374 SPRKSRSGCYIW
+374 SPRRSRSGCYIW
-386 LIVAMLLLIGAILVI
+386 LVVVMLLLIGAILVI

-406 QQKNKNEAKP
+406 QQKNKDEAKP

-426 PTTVIPTSEPREKDS
+426 PTTVIPATEPREKDS
-441 LMIQADSSSGIAS
+441 LMIQADSSSGAAR

-461 TPAPPKAS
+461 APAPPSAS

-545 NKALILQRSIKNK
+545 NRALILQRSIKNK

>member
-1 MLQEEL
+1 M
-7 WTVRLA
+7 RLA

-24 QLWQALA
+24 QLWQALT

-58 EFLAQLPDGSRY
+58 EFLAQLPDGTRY
-70 LVPPRLSLDMRWEK
+70 LVPPRLSLDLRWE
-84 RGREESAIP
+84 RAGREESAIP
-93 LTFLIEALANATK
+93 LTFLIEALVNSTK

-120 ILWEELMREAGSVA
+120 TLWEELMREAGSVA
-134 WPHLGLFHTVS
+134 WPRLGLFHTVS

-176 IEVAHEGQ
+176 VEVAHEGQ
-184 GKDLKIREVTSLEV
+184 GKDLKIREVTSLEG
-198 LREIHPITLLMPTPS
+198 LGEIHPITLLASSPS
-213 PETEGETA
+213 SEVQAERVEEDPLETA
-221 VEDTKGVE
+221 
-229 QEKMEAVVVQSSSNP
+229 QEK
-244 VSQIE
+244 
-249 PEEEEKVEVVAEQ
+249 PEESTELA
-262 TLSDPTPQTILGEE
+262 S
-276 EKVEAPAVQTSSDP
+276 
-290 VSQIESEE
+290 
-298 EEKVEVVAEQ
+298 
-308 TLSDPTPQAERE
+308 SDPTPQAELE
-320 EEEKVEAPAVQT
+320 EEEKVEAPAELT
-332 SPDSIS
+332 SSTPRPAS
-338 LTESEEEE
+338 SEPI
-346 KEEAPAEAT
+346 A
-355 TPVIPPVPSVYIT
+355 IPPV
-368 APTATS
+368 TS

-386 LIVAMLLLIGAILVI
+386 LIVTMLLVIGAILVI

-426 PTTVIPTSEPREKDS
+426 PTTVIPTTEPREKDS
-441 LMIQADSSSGIAS
+441 LMIQADSSSGTAS
-454 DTLASTP
+454 DTLTS
-461 TPAPPKAS
+461 TPAPAPPSAS
-469 KAQPTS
+469 KAQPAS
-475 SEEAEVVR
+475 SEETEVVR

>member
-1 MLQEEL
+1 M
-7 WTVRLA
+7 RLA
-13 KASSLHPSSSQ
+13 KASPLHPSSSQ
-24 QLWQALA
+24 QLWQALT

-70 LVPPRLSLDMRWEK
+70 LVPPRLSLDLRWEK

-93 LTFLIEALANATK
+93 LTFLIEALVNTTK

-134 WPHLGLFHTVS
+134 WPRLGLFHTVS
-145 GDASSTSS
+145 GNASSTSS

-176 IEVAHEGQ
+176 IEVAHGEQ
-184 GKDLKIREVTSLEV
+184 SNDLEIREVTSLEV
-198 LREIHPITLLMPTPS
+198 LGEIHPITLLMPTPS

-229 QEKMEAVVVQSSSNP
+229 QEKMEAVVVQSSSDP

-262 TLSDPTPQTILGEE
+262 TLSDPTPQAELEE
-276 EKVEAPAVQTSSDP
+276 EKE
-290 VSQIESEE
+290 
-298 EEKVEVVAEQ
+298 
-308 TLSDPTPQAERE
+308 
-320 EEEKVEAPAVQT
+320 VEAPAVQT
-332 SPDSIS
+332 SPDPIS

-355 TPVIPPVPSVYIT
+355 TPVIPPVSSVSVT
-368 APTATS
+368 TPTATS

-426 PTTVIPTSEPREKDS
+426 PTTVIPTSEPREIDS
-441 LMIQADSSSGIAS
+441 LMIQADSSSGTAS

-461 TPAPPKAS
+461 APAPPSTS
-469 KAQPTS
+469 KAQPAS
-475 SEEAEVVR
+475 SEETEVVR

-504 VYIYEENRG
+504 VYIYEENRS

-545 NKALILQRSIKNK
+545 NRALILQRSIKNK

>member
-1 MLQEEL
+1 M
-7 WTVRLA
+7 RLA

-24 QLWQALA
+24 QLWQALT

-58 EFLAQLPDGSRY
+58 EFLAQLPDGTRY
-70 LVPPRLSLDMRWEK
+70 LVPPRLSLDLRWE
-84 RGREESAIP
+84 RAGREESAIP
-93 LTFLIEALANATK
+93 LTFLIEALVNSTK

-134 WPHLGLFHTVS
+134 WPRLGLFHTVS
-145 GDASSTSS
+145 GNASSTSS

-176 IEVAHEGQ
+176 VEVAHGEQ
-184 GKDLKIREVTSLEV
+184 SNDLEIREVTSLEI
-198 LREIHPITLLMPTPS
+198 LGEIHPITLLASTPS
-213 PETEGETA
+213 SEVQEERGE
-221 VEDTKGVE
+221 EDPLE
-229 QEKMEAVVVQSSSNP
+229 RAQEKPEKSTELASSDSTP
-244 VSQIE
+244 QAE
-249 PEEEEKVEVVAEQ
+249 LEEEKE
-262 TLSDPTPQTILGEE
+262 
-276 EKVEAPAVQTSSDP
+276 VEAPTVQAS
-290 VSQIESEE
+290 
-298 EEKVEVVAEQ
+298 
-308 TLSDPTPQAERE
+308 SDPTPQAELE
-320 EEEKVEAPAVQT
+320 EEEKVEAPTIQT
-332 SPDSIS
+332 SSDSTPQAE
-338 LTESEEEE
+338 LEEEE

-355 TPVIPPVPSVYIT
+355 TPVIPPVPSVSVT
-368 APTATS
+368 TPTATS
-374 SPRKSRSGCYIW
+374 SPRKTRSGCYIW

-416 LPSKPTQQTT
+416 LPPKPTQQTT
-426 PTTVIPTSEPREKDS
+426 PTTVIPAIEPREEDS
-441 LMIQADSSSGIAS
+441 LTIQADSSSGTAR

-492 FSLRKYGHKAFW
+492 FSLRKYGHKALW
-504 VYIYEENRG
+504 VYIYEENRS

-545 NKALILQRSIKNK
+545 NRALILQRSIKNK

>member
-7 WTVRLA
+7 WIVRLA
-13 KASSLHPSSSQ
+13 KASSLHPSSSP
-24 QLWQALA
+24 QLWQALT

-70 LVPPRLSLDMRWEK
+70 LVPPRLSLDLRWEK

-93 LTFLIEALANATK
+93 LTFLIEALVNTTK

-134 WPHLGLFHTVS
+134 WPRLGLFHTVS
-145 GDASSTSS
+145 GNASSTSS

-176 IEVAHEGQ
+176 IEVAHGEQ
-184 GKDLKIREVTSLEV
+184 SNDLEIREVTSLEV
-198 LREIHPITLLMPTPS
+198 LGEIHPITLLMPTPS

-229 QEKMEAVVVQSSSNP
+229 QEKMEAVVVQSSSDP

-262 TLSDPTPQTILGEE
+262 TLSDPTPQAELEE
-276 EKVEAPAVQTSSDP
+276 EKE
-290 VSQIESEE
+290 
-298 EEKVEVVAEQ
+298 
-308 TLSDPTPQAERE
+308 
-320 EEEKVEAPAVQT
+320 VEAPAVQT
-332 SPDSIS
+332 SPDPIS

-355 TPVIPPVPSVYIT
+355 TPVIPPVSSVSVT
-368 APTATS
+368 TPTATS

-386 LIVAMLLLIGAILVI
+386 LIVAMLLLIGAILII

-426 PTTVIPTSEPREKDS
+426 PTTVIPTSEPREIDS
-441 LMIQADSSSGIAS
+441 LMIQADSSSGTAS

-461 TPAPPKAS
+461 APPSTS
-469 KAQPTS
+469 KAQPAS
-475 SEEAEVVR
+475 SEETEVVR

-492 FSLRKYGHKAFW
+492 FSLRKYGHKPSGCTSM
-504 VYIYEENRG
+504 R
-513 RIKDPDNIPIGTT
+513 RIEVESKTPI
-526 ITLPQASKYK
+526 ISPLVPPSRYHKP
-536 IDARDTNSV
+536 
-545 NKALILQRSIKNK
+545 RSIR

>member
-1 MLQEEL
+1 M
-7 WTVRLA
+7 RLA

-24 QLWQALA
+24 QLWQALT

-70 LVPPRLSLDMRWEK
+70 LVPPRLSLDLRWEK

-93 LTFLIEALANATK
+93 LTFLIEALVNSTK

-134 WPHLGLFHTVS
+134 WPRLGLFHTVS

-176 IEVAHEGQ
+176 VEVAHEGQ

-198 LREIHPITLLMPTPS
+198 LGEVHPITVLASTPS
-213 PETEGETA
+213 SEVQAERVE
-221 VEDTKGVE
+221 EDTLE
-229 QEKMEAVVVQSSSNP
+229 RAQEK
-244 VSQIE
+244 
-249 PEEEEKVEVVAEQ
+249 PEESTELA
-262 TLSDPTPQTILGEE
+262 
-276 EKVEAPAVQTSSDP
+276 SSD
-290 VSQIESEE
+290 S
-298 EEKVEVVAEQ
+298 
-308 TLSDPTPQAERE
+308 TPQAERE
-320 EEEKVEAPAVQT
+320 EEEKV
-332 SPDSIS
+332 
-338 LTESEEEE
+338 
-346 KEEAPAEAT
+346 EAPAEAT
-355 TPVIPPVPSVYIT
+355 TPVIPPVPSVSVT
-368 APTATS
+368 TPTAIS
-374 SPRKSRSGCYIW
+374 SPRRSRSGCYIW

-426 PTTVIPTSEPREKDS
+426 PTTVIPATEPREEDS
-441 LMIQADSSSGIAS
+441 LTIQADSSSGTAR

-504 VYIYEENRG
+504 VYIYEENRS

-545 NKALILQRSIKNK
+545 NRALILQRSIKNK

>member
-1 MLQEEL
+1 M
-7 WTVRLA
+7 RLA

-24 QLWQALA
+24 QLWQALT

-39 LGAEIAFPC
+39 LGTEIAFPC

-58 EFLAQLPDGSRY
+58 EFLAQLPDGTRY
-70 LVPPRLSLDMRWEK
+70 LVPPRLSLDLRWE
-84 RGREESAIP
+84 RAGREESAIP
-93 LTFLIEALANATK
+93 LTFLIEALVNATK
-106 LRGEVIEVWLKAIP
+106 LRAEVIEVWLKAIP

-134 WPHLGLFHTVS
+134 WPRLGLFHTVS

-176 IEVAHEGQ
+176 VEVAHEGQ

-198 LREIHPITLLMPTPS
+198 LGEIHPITLLASSPS
-213 PETEGETA
+213 SEVQAERVE
-221 VEDTKGVE
+221 EDTLE
-229 QEKMEAVVVQSSSNP
+229 RAQEKPEEPTELASSDSTP
-244 VSQIE
+244 QAE
-249 PEEEEKVEVVAEQ
+249 REEEKEVEAPTIQ
-262 TLSDPTPQTILGEE
+262 ASSDPTL
-276 EKVEAPAVQTSSDP
+276 
-290 VSQIESEE
+290 QI
-298 EEKVEVVAEQ
+298 
-308 TLSDPTPQAERE
+308 ERE
-320 EEEKVEAPAVQT
+320 EEEKVEAPAEV
-332 SPDSIS
+332 
-338 LTESEEEE
+338 
-346 KEEAPAEAT
+346 T
-355 TPVIPPVPSVYIT
+355 TPVIPPVSSVSVT
-368 APTATS
+368 TPTATS

-426 PTTVIPTSEPREKDS
+426 PTTVIPTAEPREKDS
-441 LMIQADSSSGIAS
+441 LMMQADSSSGTAS

-461 TPAPPKAS
+461 APAPPSAS
-469 KAQPTS
+469 KAQPAS

-504 VYIYEENRG
+504 VYIYEENRS

-545 NKALILQRSIKNK
+545 NRALILQRSIKNK

>member
-31 AQIEQRLL
+31 TQIEQRLL

-70 LVPPRLSLDMRWEK
+70 LVPPRLSLDLRWEK

-93 LTFLIEALANATK
+93 LTFLIEALVNATK
-106 LRGEVIEVWLKAIP
+106 LRAEVIEVWLKAIP

-134 WPHLGLFHTVS
+134 WPRLGLFHTVS

-176 IEVAHEGQ
+176 IEVAHGEQ
-184 GKDLKIREVTSLEV
+184 SNDLEIREVTSLEV
-198 LREIHPITLLMPTPS
+198 LGEIHPITLLMPTPS

-229 QEKMEAVVVQSSSNP
+229 QEKMEAVVVQSSSDP

-249 PEEEEKVEVVAEQ
+249 PEEEEKVEVVAVQ

-290 VSQIESEE
+290 TPQIELEE
-298 EEKVEVVAEQ
+298 EGKVEVV
-308 TLSDPTPQAERE
+308 
-320 EEEKVEAPAVQT
+320 
-332 SPDSIS
+332 
-338 LTESEEEE
+338 
-346 KEEAPAEAT
+346 AEAT
-355 TPVIPPVPSVYIT
+355 TPVIPPVPSVSVT
-368 APTATS
+368 TPTAIS
-374 SPRKSRSGCYIW
+374 SPRRSRSGCYIW

-426 PTTVIPTSEPREKDS
+426 PTTVIPAIEPREEDS
-441 LMIQADSSSGIAS
+441 LTIQADSSSGTAR

-504 VYIYEENRG
+504 VYIYEENRS

>member
-1 MLQEEL
+1 M
-7 WTVRLA
+7 RLA

-24 QLWQALA
+24 QLWQALT

-58 EFLAQLPDGSRY
+58 EFLAQLPDGTRY
-70 LVPPRLSLDMRWEK
+70 LVPPRLSLDLRWEK

-93 LTFLIEALANATK
+93 LTFLIEALVNATK
-106 LRGEVIEVWLKAIP
+106 LRAEVIEVWLKAIP

-134 WPHLGLFHTVS
+134 WPRLGLFHTVS
-145 GDASSTSS
+145 GDASSASS

-176 IEVAHEGQ
+176 VEVAHEGQ
-184 GKDLKIREVTSLEV
+184 GKDLKIREVTSLEG
-198 LREIHPITLLMPTPS
+198 LGEIHPITLLASTPS
-213 PETEGETA
+213 SEVQAERVEEDTLETA
-221 VEDTKGVE
+221 
-229 QEKMEAVVVQSSSNP
+229 QEK
-244 VSQIE
+244 
-249 PEEEEKVEVVAEQ
+249 PEESTELAS
-262 TLSDPTPQTILGEE
+262 SDPTPQ
-276 EKVEAPAVQTSSDP
+276 V
-290 VSQIESEE
+290 
-298 EEKVEVVAEQ
+298 
-308 TLSDPTPQAERE
+308 ERE
-320 EEEKVEAPAVQT
+320 EEQKV
-332 SPDSIS
+332 
-338 LTESEEEE
+338 
-346 KEEAPAEAT
+346 EAPAEAT
-355 TPVIPPVPSVYIT
+355 TPVIPPVSSVSVT
-368 APTATS
+368 APKATS

-441 LMIQADSSSGIAS
+441 LMIQADSSIGKAS

-461 TPAPPKAS
+461 APTPPSTS
-469 KAQPTS
+469 KVQPTS
-475 SEEAEVVR
+475 CEETEVVR

-504 VYIYEENRG
+504 VYIYEENRS

-545 NKALILQRSIKNK
+545 NRALILQRSIKNK

>member
-24 QLWQALA
+24 QLWQALT

-58 EFLAQLPDGSRY
+58 EFLAQLPDSTRY
-70 LVPPRLSLDMRWEK
+70 LVPPRLSLDLRWE
-84 RGREESAIP
+84 RAGREESAIP
-93 LTFLIEALANATK
+93 LTFLIEALVNSTK

-120 ILWEELMREAGSVA
+120 ILWEELMQEAGSVA
-134 WPHLGLFHTVS
+134 WPRLGLFHTVS

-176 IEVAHEGQ
+176 VEVSHEGQ
-184 GKDLKIREVTSLEV
+184 GKDLKTREVTSLEG
-198 LREIHPITLLMPTPS
+198 LGEIHPITLLASTPS
-213 PETEGETA
+213 SEVQAERVE
-221 VEDTKGVE
+221 EDTLE
-229 QEKMEAVVVQSSSNP
+229 RAQEKPEESTELASSDSTP
-244 VSQIE
+244 QAE
-249 PEEEEKVEVVAEQ
+249 LEEEKE
-262 TLSDPTPQTILGEE
+262 
-276 EKVEAPAVQTSSDP
+276 VEAPTIQTS
-290 VSQIESEE
+290 
-298 EEKVEVVAEQ
+298 
-308 TLSDPTPQAERE
+308 SDPTPQAEL
-320 EEEKVEAPAVQT
+320 EEEKEVEAPTIQT
-332 SPDSIS
+332 SPDPIS

-346 KEEAPAEAT
+346 KVEAPSEAT
-355 TPVIPPVPSVYIT
+355 TPVIPPVSSVSVT

-426 PTTVIPTSEPREKDS
+426 PTTVIPATEPREEDS
-441 LMIQADSSSGIAS
+441 LTIQADSSSGTAR

-504 VYIYEENRG
+504 VYIYEENRS

-545 NKALILQRSIKNK
+545 NRALILQRSIKNK

>member
-1 MLQEEL
+1 M
-7 WTVRLA
+7 RLA

-58 EFLAQLPDGSRY
+58 EFLAQLPDGTRY
-70 LVPPRLSLDMRWEK
+70 LVPPRLSLDLRWE
-84 RGREESAIP
+84 RAGREESAIP
-93 LTFLIEALANATK
+93 LTFLIEALVNSTK
-106 LRGEVIEVWLKAIP
+106 LRAEVIQVWLKAIP

-134 WPHLGLFHTVS
+134 WPRLGLFHTVS

-176 IEVAHEGQ
+176 VEVAHGEQ
-184 GKDLKIREVTSLEV
+184 SNDLEIREVTSLEV
-198 LREIHPITLLMPTPS
+198 LGEIHPITLLMPTPF

-229 QEKMEAVVVQSSSNP
+229 QEKMEAVVVQSSSDP

-249 PEEEEKVEVVAEQ
+249 PEEEEKVEA
-262 TLSDPTPQTILGEE
+262 PTIQ
-276 EKVEAPAVQTSSDP
+276 AS
-290 VSQIESEE
+290 
-298 EEKVEVVAEQ
+298 
-308 TLSDPTPQAERE
+308 SDPTPQAEL
-320 EEEKVEAPAVQT
+320 EEEKEVEAPAVQT
-332 SPDSIS
+332 SPDPIS

-346 KEEAPAEAT
+346 KVEAPAEAT
-355 TPVIPPVPSVYIT
+355 TPVIPPVPSVSVT
-368 APTATS
+368 TPTATS

-416 LPSKPTQQTT
+416 LPPKPAQQTT
-426 PTTVIPTSEPREKDS
+426 PTTVIPTAEPREKDS
-441 LMIQADSSSGIAS
+441 LMIQADSSSGTAS
-454 DTLASTP
+454 DALASTP
-461 TPAPPKAS
+461 APAPPSAS
-469 KAQPTS
+469 KAQPAS
-475 SEEAEVVR
+475 SEETEVVR

-504 VYIYEENRG
+504 VYIYEENRS